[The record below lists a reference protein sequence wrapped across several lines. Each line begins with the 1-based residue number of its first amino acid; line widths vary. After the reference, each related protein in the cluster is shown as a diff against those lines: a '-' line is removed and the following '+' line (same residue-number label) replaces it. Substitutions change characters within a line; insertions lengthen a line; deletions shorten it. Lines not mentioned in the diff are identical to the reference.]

1 MSRQLVCSPT
11 DDDRNDRPFSLSPPP
26 RRPWNR
32 GGDRH
37 IAERVIKKS
46 SASIIYSTLMRT
58 NYTEWSLVMK
68 VNL

>member
-1 MSRQLVCSPT
+1 
-11 DDDRNDRPFSLSPPP
+11 LSPPP